1 MPKLILV
8 VLPIGN
14 VGDLTGRVSDFLRK
28 HKTFLAEDTRHFAA
42 LLNYLGIDSK
52 SKSIDSFH
60 DYSQGKMIKIVSFM
74 KKGESIAIVS
84 NAGSPI
90 LSDPAYPLVREI
102 LGAGYG
108 LEILPGVN
116 SVTTALEVSG
126 LPPHPFTF
134 HGFLPRK
141 DNELIRF
148 FQKHQGG
155 THIVFES
162 PRRIVNSIKI
172 LCREIP
178 ECEISVARELTKKFE
193 EVVRFKADSTDWE
206 ERLTLKGEFVLL
218 YHCKEKTPPKD
229 SKVVE
234 LAEDILEKNSPK
246 KLAQLLARI
255 LERDSKD
262 IYRELFHR

>member
-1 MPKLILV
+1 MSKLILV

-14 VGDLTGRVSDFLRK
+14 VGDLTERVDRFLRK
-28 HKTFLAEDTRHFAA
+28 HKTFVAEDTRHFVA
-42 LLNYLGIDSK
+42 LLKYLGIESK

-60 DYSQGKMIKIVSFM
+60 DYSQEKTGKIINLL

-90 LSDPAYPLVREI
+90 LSDPAYPLVREAI
-102 LGAGYG
+102 RAGYG
-108 LEILPGVN
+108 VEILPGVN

-141 DNELIRF
+141 ETELVRF

-162 PRRIVNSIKI
+162 PRRIIDSIKI
-172 LCREIP
+172 LCQEIP
-178 ECEISVARELTKKFE
+178 NCDICVARELTKRFE
-193 EVVRFKADSTDWE
+193 EVVRFKANCPNWM

-218 YHCKEKTPPKD
+218 YHCKEKPSFKD
-229 SKVVE
+229 SKIAT
-234 LAEDILEKNSPK
+234 LANDVLKKSSQKNLAKLLGKILEK
-246 KLAQLLARI
+246 
-255 LERDSKD
+255 DSKD
-262 IYRELFHR
+262 IYNELSHR